1 MGTICEIP
9 SVQVPLGPTLL
20 SEFPFF
26 SHTISLYQGDL
37 SEENVDAI
45 VTMNDPLLK
54 NNFSSTK
61 NIINRGG
68 EKIKAELYELR
79 ATVEHFEFGM
89 AVHTVGGELYA
100 NYIFNVIVP
109 DWNGFENDCE
119 IILRDC
125 VENSLRLCSKLKL
138 NSISFPILSCKE
150 NNFPKNLCAETMV
163 RSIKQFLQI
172 EKEGGLTI
180 RLISNEN
187 PNVRT
192 FKNALDKIFM
202 GEMKLKTGGSSFE
215 LNNSGISLNNYKG
228 LTIS

>member
-9 SVQVPLGPTLL
+9 SLQVPLGPSLL
-20 SEFPFF
+20 SEFTFF

-45 VTMNDPLLK
+45 VIMNDPLLK
-54 NNFSSTK
+54 NAFSSTK

-68 EKIKAELYELR
+68 EKIKDELNELR
-79 ATVEHFEFGM
+79 ATVDHFDFGM
-89 AVHTVGGELYA
+89 AVYTVGGELYA
-100 NYIFNVIVP
+100 NYVFNVIVP

-119 IILRDC
+119 GILREC
-125 VENSLRLCSKLKL
+125 VENSLRLCGKLRI

-163 RSIKQFLQI
+163 KTIKVYLEV
-172 EKEGGLTI
+172 EKEGGLII

-192 FKNALDKIFM
+192 FKNSLDKIFM
-202 GEMKLKTGGSSFE
+202 GNMKLKTGGSSSE
-215 LNNSGISLNNYKG
+215 LNNSGASLNNYRG
-228 LTIS
+228 MAIS